1 MPSLAFLCSLFF
13 APFSFF
19 LPLPI
24 SHREISNQDRPGS
37 TIVNSL
43 DLSIPC
49 FLGALHS
56 RPRRA
61 SLGGYCAVVRTPL
74 HPPTTDAAV
83 SLVFSPLQQ
92 QLASYHFSLLVP
104 QVLAPNA
111 VDHCLLQ
118 RVPGCSAPP
127 GRATAFWNGWS
138 TNARTASSF
147 FSQDHLRQRNWQSKS
162 A

>member
-1 MPSLAFLCSLFF
+1 MPSLAFLCS
-13 APFSFF
+13 FSFF
-19 LPLPI
+19 LPFPVF
-24 SHREISNQDRPGS
+24 HREISNQDRPGT

-49 FLGALHS
+49 FLGSSSL

-61 SLGGYCAVVRTPL
+61 ALCGYCAVVRIPL

-83 SLVFSPLQQ
+83 SLAFSPPQQ
-92 QLASYHFSLLVP
+92 QLASFHFSLLVP

-118 RVPGCSAPP
+118 RVPG
-127 GRATAFWNGWS
+127 R
-138 TNARTASSF
+138 
-147 FSQDHLRQRNWQSKS
+147 SQRCLKVG
-162 A
+162 